1 MHLGPHLWCTDA
13 AEAVLR
19 RQCSLPVSVASA
31 APAGSAA
38 SGREQGADTSG
49 LFLSGRCDDGS
60 GYRAMNPLFGLR
72 HNESTES
79 GVCLFKALAHLP
91 HQVTCLLPA
100 SNPRVRVLSED
111 A

>member
-1 MHLGPHLWCTDA
+1 
-13 AEAVLR
+13 
-19 RQCSLPVSVASA
+19 
-31 APAGSAA
+31 
-38 SGREQGADTSG
+38 
-49 LFLSGRCDDGS
+49 
-60 GYRAMNPLFGLR
+60 MNPLFGLR